1 MLDKA
6 HKQTRDASTR
16 QNEAQRGRAVE
27 CCNQKR
33 FQSFHITRRGAGK
46 LEILLAV
53 RAYAAA

>member
-16 QNEAQRGRAVE
+16 QNEAQRGAVE

-33 FQSFHITRRGAGK
+33 FQSVHITRRGAGK